1 MARCGSEDDWAALRP
16 REPAPS
22 QCCGGG
28 CRPCVY
34 DAYEEALARWE
45 RARAAR
51 DTSLLAEKERQSN
64 NSELNPD
71 TFTAFSISSVEQ
83 LTEDTYQYKF
93 ELPGNSSL
101 RLSLGQHIVL
111 RGVVN
116 GLEVQRA
123 YTPISPGN
131 AEGYFEVL
139 IKIMQSGAFGGF
151 YRTPSSHLRLGCSF
165 SGFSVASLLP
175 ARRLERVGAA
185 AVLPPPPAA
194 CGSSSTHVP
203 PPWPRGPDDYLERRG
218 CWGGPAVFGPL
229 PAPLFLASAGPFSS
243 VTSECYE
250 AGLMSQYIKTWKK
263 GDMVF
268 WRGPFG
274 GFPYRPNKYGELLM
288 LASGTGLAPMLPILQ
303 SITENEEDETFVT
316 LVGCFRSFGNIYL
329 KPLLQEL
336 ARYWNIRIFYV
347 LSQESSL
354 EKLPW
359 SYQENTYTGR
369 LNEDLMKTIIS
380 SCRRKPFVLICGSSA
395 FNEDMSRYLKSAG
408 LEENSCFVF

>member
-1 MARCGSEDDWAALRP
+1 MSENEDDWLALKP
-16 REPAPS
+16 QEPSPS
-22 QCCGGG
+22 QCCGSG
-28 CRPCVY
+28 CKPCIYDVY
-34 DAYEEALARWE
+34 EKELAQWE
-45 RARAAR
+45 RAKAKR
-51 DTSLLAEKERQSN
+51 DKSLLMEKKEQSN

-71 TFTAFSISSVEQ
+71 TFTAFNISSVEQ

-111 RGVVN
+111 SLARSAVSHKTAQTSFWGCVHKLNMWYSWGHHRENKRGMVN

-139 IKIMQSGAFGGF
+139 IK
-151 YRTPSSHLRLGCSF
+151 
-165 SGFSVASLLP
+165 
-175 ARRLERVGAA
+175 
-185 AVLPPPPAA
+185 
-194 CGSSSTHVP
+194 
-203 PPWPRGPDDYLERRG
+203 
-218 CWGGPAVFGPL
+218 
-229 PAPLFLASAGPFSS
+229 
-243 VTSECYE
+243 CYE

-274 GFPYRPNKYGELLM
+274 GFPYRPNKHGELLM

-303 SITENEEDETFVT
+303 SITIDEEDETFVT
-316 LVGCFRSFGNIYL
+316 LVGCFRTFDRIYL
-329 KPLLQEL
+329 KHLLQDL

-347 LSQESSL
+347 LSQETSL

-369 LNEDLMKTIIS
+369 LNEDLVKTIIN

-395 FNEDMSRYLKSAG
+395 FNEDMSKYLKAAG
-408 LEENSCFVF
+408 IEENSCFVF

>member
-1 MARCGSEDDWAALRP
+1 MSGSEDDWLALKP
-16 REPAPS
+16 QEPSPS
-22 QCCGGG
+22 QCCGSG
-28 CRPCVY
+28 CKPCIYDVY
-34 DAYEEALARWE
+34 EKALAQWE
-45 RARAAR
+45 RAKAAQ
-51 DTSLLAEKERQSN
+51 DKSLLVEKEEQSR

-111 RGVVN
+111 RGVVD

-123 YTPISPGN
+123 YTPISSGN
-131 AEGYFEVL
+131 AEGYFDVL
-139 IKIMQSGAFGGF
+139 IK
-151 YRTPSSHLRLGCSF
+151 
-165 SGFSVASLLP
+165 
-175 ARRLERVGAA
+175 
-185 AVLPPPPAA
+185 
-194 CGSSSTHVP
+194 
-203 PPWPRGPDDYLERRG
+203 
-218 CWGGPAVFGPL
+218 
-229 PAPLFLASAGPFSS
+229 
-243 VTSECYE
+243 CYE

-263 GDMVF
+263 GDVVF

-288 LASGTGLAPMLPILQ
+288 LASGTGLAPMLPIMQ

-316 LVGCFRSFGNIYL
+316 LVVCFRSFGNIYL
-329 KPLLQEL
+329 KPLLREL
-336 ARYWNIRIFYV
+336 ARYWNIRIFYI

-359 SYQENTYTGR
+359 SYQENTYIGR
-369 LNEDLMKTIIS
+369 LNEDLVKMITN

-395 FNEDMSRYLKSAG
+395 FSEDMSRYLKSAG
-408 LEENSCFVF
+408 LEEDSYFVF

>member
-1 MARCGSEDDWAALRP
+1 MSGDEDDWLALKP
-16 REPAPS
+16 REPSPS
-22 QCCGGG
+22 QCCGSG
-28 CRPCVY
+28 CRPCIYDVY
-34 DAYEEALARWE
+34 EKALARWE
-45 RARAAR
+45 RAKAEQ
-51 DTSLLAEKERQSN
+51 DKSLLAEKEEQSN

-139 IKIMQSGAFGGF
+139 IKS
-151 YRTPSSHLRLGCSF
+151 GCSF
-165 SGFSVASLLP
+165 SGLSVASLLP
-175 ARRLERVGAA
+175 ARLF
-185 AVLPPPPAA
+185 
-194 CGSSSTHVP
+194 CSSAREGRTGRCS
-203 PPWPRGPDDYLERRG
+203 
-218 CWGGPAVFGPL
+218 
-229 PAPLFLASAGPFSS
+229 LASSRRLRLFFHAHLFSL
-243 VTSECYE
+243 TCYE

-303 SITENEEDETFVT
+303 SITEDEEDETFVT

-369 LNEDLMKTIIS
+369 LNEDLMKTIIN

-395 FNEDMSRYLKSAG
+395 FNQDMSRYLKSAG
-408 LEENSCFVF
+408 LEENSSFVF

>member
-1 MARCGSEDDWAALRP
+1 MKKAVLWNSCLQTVILNLSGPFYIRLTMLGQAKAISIETAKNISYSQWSSVGFKV
-16 REPAPS
+16 APKQRS
-22 QCCGGG
+22 
-28 CRPCVY
+28 
-34 DAYEEALARWE
+34 A
-45 RARAAR
+45 
-51 DTSLLAEKERQSN
+51 LLAVLFLFVSRHEKTIASN

-71 TFTAFSISSVEQ
+71 TFTAFNISSVEQ

-139 IKIMQSGAFGGF
+139 MK
-151 YRTPSSHLRLGCSF
+151 
-165 SGFSVASLLP
+165 
-175 ARRLERVGAA
+175 
-185 AVLPPPPAA
+185 
-194 CGSSSTHVP
+194 
-203 PPWPRGPDDYLERRG
+203 
-218 CWGGPAVFGPL
+218 
-229 PAPLFLASAGPFSS
+229 
-243 VTSECYE
+243 CYE

-263 GDMVF
+263 GDAVF

-274 GFPYRPNKYGELLM
+274 GFPYQPNKHGELLM
-288 LASGTGLAPMLPILQ
+288 LASGTGLAPMLPILR
-303 SITENEEDETFVT
+303 SITDDEDDETFVT
-316 LVGCFRSFGNIYL
+316 LVGCFRTFDKIYL
-329 KPLLQEL
+329 KPLLQDL

-347 LSQESSL
+347 LSRETSL

-369 LNEDLMKTIIS
+369 LNEDLMKMIIN
-380 SCRRKPFVLICGSSA
+380 SCRRRPFVLICGSSA
-395 FNEDMSRYLKSAG
+395 FNEDMSRYLKAAG
-408 LEENSCFVF
+408 IEESSCFVF

>member
-1 MARCGSEDDWAALRP
+1 ML
-16 REPAPS
+16 
-22 QCCGGG
+22 
-28 CRPCVY
+28 
-34 DAYEEALARWE
+34 
-45 RARAAR
+45 
-51 DTSLLAEKERQSN
+51 SN

-71 TFTAFSISSVEQ
+71 TFTAFNISSVEQ

-139 IKIMQSGAFGGF
+139 MK
-151 YRTPSSHLRLGCSF
+151 
-165 SGFSVASLLP
+165 
-175 ARRLERVGAA
+175 
-185 AVLPPPPAA
+185 
-194 CGSSSTHVP
+194 
-203 PPWPRGPDDYLERRG
+203 
-218 CWGGPAVFGPL
+218 
-229 PAPLFLASAGPFSS
+229 
-243 VTSECYE
+243 CYE

-263 GDMVF
+263 GDTVF

-274 GFPYRPNKYGELLM
+274 GFPYRPNKHGELLM

-303 SITENEEDETFVT
+303 SITDDEEDETFVT
-316 LVGCFRSFGNIYL
+316 LVGCFCTFDKIYL
-329 KPLLQEL
+329 KSLLQDL

-347 LSQESSL
+347 LSQETSL

-369 LNEDLMKTIIS
+369 LNEDLLKMIIN

-395 FNEDMSRYLKSAG
+395 FNEDMSRYLKAAG
-408 LEENSCFVF
+408 IEENSCFVF